1 MGNAVGQ
8 VESIEIKNTLITCP
22 DDMEIMLWTGG
33 KAVDEILNNNIGG
46 TPKVSNKVGCITGIT
61 ARAARTGQLKT
72 LTELLQDSIENPVEA
87 IVKLANGETWS
98 SVVVGQWDTTGFF
111 NSGDGKLAFGIYAT
125 ESGKFVQV

>member
-8 VESIEIKNTLITCP
+8 VTSIEISNTIITCP
-22 DDMEIMLWTGG
+22 DDMEIMLWPGG

-72 LTELLQDSIENPVEA
+72 LTDLLQGSVDEPVEA
-87 IVKLANGETWS
+87 IVKLANGEKWS
-98 SVVVGQWDTTGFF
+98 SLVVGTWDATGYY
-111 NSGDGKLAFGIYAT
+111 NSGDGKLSFGIYAT